1 MGNSI
6 LFRNEKSN
14 FVEQI
19 KADKKGQLE
28 ILGIYIN
35 PNEFPTGGLIVITQ
49 KSILSYNPIYGNLNI
64 SYYFS
69 KKVLFC
75 DYNRKS
81 KEGALLSI
89 VTEDNKLF
97 FIFTENLTINRTIN
111 IMKKNNLQ
119 IRDNSK
125 ISCIN
130 FHLNDSLLIACS
142 DGSVIKCKLNDEP
155 VNLLYEIK
163 GNNFKSPE
171 DEFAS
176 IKNVFSTDSTI
187 NNNKQSFVITNKK
200 EKKIFEEENE
210 KNIEIT
216 NMKISDKF
224 RILFCFHK
232 ISNGKSNISL
242 FNLRTNTFMY
252 IFTKIKGIILC
263 GEINDKKDLLIII
276 SFNISTRKSTIEI
289 WMFNDNSCPIS
300 TFELNDIIDY
310 NFSVSSICLVKIPN
324 FFFGKNSANGI
335 IKGDI
340 LILGTSKGDVI
351 IGSIKKLEVN
361 NKMGFDYIMTY
372 KLHKNKEN
380 KIDDFSNKFKINFIN
395 YDLNFDTMFFG
406 DVSSNVRFIEK
417 VLQMDDKKNF
427 YNNFQDNLPFF
438 SFDDNY
444 LQNNQLYQKYEE
456 EKKKNI
462 NYNLPLFSI
471 NHDVIKDRSII
482 LYDKGK
488 DIIIKKNTKNEDNN
502 LNLVNSNDLLENNNN
517 NNIINEED
525 EEKIDSDF
533 DNMESD

>member
-19 KADKKGQLE
+19 KADKKGKLE

-49 KSILSYNPIYGNLNI
+49 QSILSYNPIYGNLNI
-64 SYYFS
+64 SYNFS

-81 KEGALLSI
+81 KEGALISI

-119 IRDNSK
+119 IKDNSK

-155 VNLLYEIK
+155 VNLLYEIQ
-163 GNNFKSPE
+163 GNYFNSPE

-176 IKNVFSTDSTI
+176 IKNVFSTDSNI
-187 NNNKQSFVITNKK
+187 FNNNNKQSFIIKNKK
-200 EKKIFEEENE
+200 NEQITENFNE
-210 KNIEIT
+210 KNIEII
-216 NMKISDKF
+216 NMKISDKY
-224 RILFCFHK
+224 RILFCFYK
-232 ISNGKSNISL
+232 IFNGVSNISL

-252 IFTKIKGIILC
+252 IFAKIKGIILC
-263 GEINDKKDLLIII
+263 CEINDKKDLLILI
-276 SFNISTRKSTIEI
+276 SFNLNTQKSIIEF
-289 WMFNDNSCPIS
+289 WLFNDNSCPIS
-300 TFELNDIIDY
+300 TYELNNILDY
-310 NFSVSSICLVKIPN
+310 NFSISSICLVKIPN

-340 LILGTSKGDVI
+340 LILGTSKGDII

-361 NKMGFDYIMTY
+361 NKIGFDYIMCY

-380 KIDDFSNKFKINFIN
+380 KIDDFSNKFKISFIN
-395 YDLNFDTMFFG
+395 YDLNFDTMFLG

-417 VLQMDDKKNF
+417 VLQMDEKKF
-427 YNNFQDNLPFF
+427 FRDDFHDNLPFF
-438 SFDDNY
+438 SFDDDY
-444 LQNNQLYQKYEE
+444 LKNNEKYEE

-488 DIIIKKNTKNEDNN
+488 EIIIKKNK
-502 LNLVNSNDLLENNNN
+502 ENNNN
-517 NNIINEED
+517 NNNINIINSNDLIENNNNEED